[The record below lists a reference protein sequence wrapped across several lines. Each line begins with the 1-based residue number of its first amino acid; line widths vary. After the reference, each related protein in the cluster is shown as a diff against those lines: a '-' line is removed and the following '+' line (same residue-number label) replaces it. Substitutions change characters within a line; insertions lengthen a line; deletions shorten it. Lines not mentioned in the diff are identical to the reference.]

1 MLVEGMKYQEFGE
14 ELELDWNMDG
24 WLDIKSVLLNF
35 TPLLD
40 SQTCPVFNL
49 HTAGQKFFW

>member
-1 MLVEGMKYQEFGE
+1 MLAEGMKYQEFGE